1 MLVEVLLTKSHLPN
15 CVTKLNL
22 MFPGHLAQLGL
33 AWLGLASSSLTIA
46 IRGLY
51 PTSISE

>member
-33 AWLGLASSSLTIA
+33 ASSSLTIA